1 MRLSTAEIS
10 QTSISAILD
19 QQSQLNHTQQQL
31 STGRRIVTPA
41 DDPAGAAQALSLQAS
56 IDTNTQLQKNGDA
69 ATARLNLE
77 QSSLT
82 QVQNVLQRVR
92 TLTLQANN
100 GTQTNES
107 RSSISAELSQSLKSL
122 ISLSNTRDSNG
133 EYIFAGSRTTTQPF
147 TQTPSNTF
155 TYAGDSA
162 QRFLQ
167 IDSSR
172 QVATND
178 SGSSVFVQI
187 ANGNGTFTAVPGTPA
202 TPTTPATINTG
213 SGIIDPG
220 SVTDASAYTGDTYS
234 IQFTSANIYDVV
246 DTTTNTAV
254 LSNQTYQSGN
264 SISFGGIQ
272 TNITG
277 TPASGDTFTIA
288 PSQQQSVFRTLQNIV
303 TTLKTPVSNDASRA
317 ALHNSINQELSS
329 LDQAM
334 GSIINKQA
342 GVGSRL
348 TAISSQQ
355 SLQQDWG
362 VQLQSAQSKIQD
374 VDYAKAI
381 SQYQLQLTGLQAAQK
396 TYTQVQG
403 LSLFKYI

>member
-19 QQSQLNHTQQQL
+19 QQAQLNHTQQQL

-41 DDPAGAAQALSLQAS
+41 DDPAGAAQALGLQSA
-56 IDTNTQLQKNGDA
+56 IDTNAQYQKNGDA
-69 ATARLNLE
+69 ATARLDLE
-77 QSSLT
+77 QSALT

-92 TLTLQANN
+92 TLTVEANN

-107 RSSISAELSQSLKSL
+107 RSSIAAELSQSLKSL
-122 ISLSNTRDSNG
+122 ISLGNTRDSNG

-147 TQTPSNTF
+147 TQTALDTF
-155 TYAGDSA
+155 TYSGDAA

-178 SGSSVFVQI
+178 PGSNVFMQI
-187 ANGNGTFTAVPGTPA
+187 ANGNGTFTATPA
-202 TPTTPATINTG
+202 AGNTG

-220 SVTDASAYTGDTYS
+220 SVTNISAYTGDTYA
-234 IQFTSANIYDVV
+234 IQFTSPSAYDVV
-246 DTTTNTAV
+246 DSTTGTTV
-254 LSNQTYQSGN
+254 LSNQSYQSD
-264 SISFGGIQ
+264 SAISFAGIQ
-272 TNITG
+272 TSISG
-277 TPASGDTFTIA
+277 TPAAGDSFTVA
-288 PSQQQSVFRTLQNIV
+288 PSAQQSVFQTVQNIV
-303 TTLKTPVSNDASRA
+303 DTLNTPTSGAASNAR
-317 ALHNSINQELSS
+317 LHNSINQQLSA
-329 LDQAM
+329 LDQAL
-334 GSIINKQA
+334 GNVIDKQA

-374 VDYAKAI
+374 VDFAKAI
-381 SQYQLQLTGLQAAQK
+381 SQYQLQLTSLQAAQK

-403 LSLFKYI
+403 LSLFKYL

>member
-10 QTSISAILD
+10 QTSINAILD

-41 DDPAGAAQALSLQAS
+41 DDPAGAVQVLNLQSA
-56 IDTNTQLQKNGDA
+56 IDTNTQLQKNGNA

-107 RSSISAELSQSLKSL
+107 RSSIAAELSQSLKSL
-122 ISLSNTRDSNG
+122 ISLGNTRDSNG
-133 EYIFAGSRTTTQPF
+133 EYIFAGSQTTTQPF

-155 TYAGDSA
+155 TYAGDEA

-178 SGSSVFVQI
+178 PGSSVFMQI
-187 ANGNGTFTAVPGTPA
+187 ANGNGKFNATPA
-202 TPTTPATINTG
+202 AGNTG

-220 SVTDASAYTGDTYS
+220 SVTDTTVYTGDTYS
-234 IQFTSANIYDVV
+234 IQFTGANTYDVV
-246 DTTTNTAV
+246 DTTTGTTV
-254 LSNQTYQSGN
+254 LSNQTYQSDS
-264 SISFGGIQ
+264 SISFAGIQ
-272 TNITG
+272 TSISG
-277 TPASGDTFTIA
+277 TPATGDTFTIA
-288 PSQQQSVFRTLQNIV
+288 PSGQQSVFQTVQNIV
-303 TTLKTPVSNDASRA
+303 DTLNTPTSSAASNAK
-317 ALHNSINQELSS
+317 LHNSINQQLSA
-329 LDQAM
+329 LDQAL
-334 GSIINKQA
+334 GNIINKQA

-362 VQLQSAQSKIQD
+362 VQLKSAQSKIQD
-374 VDYAKAI
+374 VDYASAI

-403 LSLFKYI
+403 LSLFKYL

>member
-10 QTSISAILD
+10 QSSINAILD

-41 DDPAGAAQALSLQAS
+41 DDPAGAAQALNLQAA

-82 QVQNVLQRVR
+82 HVQNVLQRVR
-92 TLTLQANN
+92 TLTIEANN
-100 GTQTNES
+100 GTQTNAS
-107 RSSISAELSQSLKSL
+107 RSSIASEMSQSLQSL
-122 ISLSNTRDSNG
+122 LSLGNTRDSGG
-133 EYIFAGSRTTTQPF
+133 EYIFSGSQTATQPF
-147 TQTPSNTF
+147 TQTPTNTF

-178 SGSSVFVQI
+178 PGSSVFMQI
-187 ANGNGTFTAVPGTPA
+187 ANGNGTFTA
-202 TPTTPATINTG
+202 TPTAANTG

-220 SVTDASAYTGDTYS
+220 SVTNASAYTGDTYS
-234 IQFTSANIYDVV
+234 IQFTGANTFDVV
-246 DTTTNTAV
+246 DTTSGTTV
-254 LSNQTYQSGN
+254 LSNQTYNSGT
-264 SISFGGIQ
+264 SINFDGIQ

-288 PSQQQSVFRTLQNIV
+288 PSQQQSVFQTLQNIV
-303 TTLKTPVSNDASRA
+303 TTLKTHVTNDASRA
-317 ALHNSINQELSS
+317 VLHNSINQQLSA
-329 LDQAM
+329 LDQAL
-334 GSIINKQA
+334 GNVINKQA

-355 SLQQDWG
+355 QLQQDWG
-362 VQLQSAQSKIQD
+362 TQLQSAQSKIQD

>member
-41 DDPAGAAQALSLQAS
+41 DDPAGAAQALNLQSA

-107 RSSISAELSQSLKSL
+107 RSSIAAELSQSLKSL
-122 ISLSNTRDSNG
+122 LSLSNTRDSNG
-133 EYIFAGSRTTTQPF
+133 EYIFAGSQTSTQPF

-155 TYAGDSA
+155 TYAGDAA

-178 SGSSVFVQI
+178 PGSSVFMQI

-202 TPTTPATINTG
+202 TPTTSATTNTG
-213 SGIIDPG
+213 SGIIAPG
-220 SVTDASAYTGDTYS
+220 SVTDTSAYTGDTYS
-234 IQFTSANIYDVV
+234 IQFTNATTYNVV
-246 DTTTNTAV
+246 DTTTGTTV
-254 LSNQTYQSGN
+254 LSNQTYQSDS
-264 SISFGGIQ
+264 SIGFAGIQ
-272 TNITG
+272 TSISG
-277 TPASGDTFTIA
+277 TPATGDTFTIA
-288 PSQQQSVFRTLQNIV
+288 PSGQQSVFQTVQNIV
-303 TTLKTPVSNDASRA
+303 DTLNTPTSSAASNAK
-317 ALHNSINQELSS
+317 LHNSINQQLSS
-329 LDQAM
+329 LDQAL
-334 GSIINKQA
+334 GNIINKQA

-362 VQLQSAQSKIQD
+362 VQLKSAQSKIQD

>member
-41 DDPAGAAQALSLQAS
+41 DDPAGAAQALNLQAA

-77 QSSLT
+77 QSTLT
-82 QVQNVLQRVR
+82 QVQNVVQRVR
-92 TLTLQANN
+92 TLTIEANN

-107 RSSISAELSQSLKSL
+107 RSSIASELSQSLKSL
-122 ISLSNTRDSNG
+122 LSLGNTRDSNG
-133 EYIFAGSRTTTQPF
+133 EYIFAGSQTATQPF
-147 TQTPSNTF
+147 TQTPTNTF

-178 SGSSVFVQI
+178 PGSSVFMQI
-187 ANGNGTFTAVPGTPA
+187 TNGNGTFTATPA
-202 TPTTPATINTG
+202 AANTG

-220 SVTDASAYTGDTYS
+220 SVTNSSAYTGDTYS
-234 IQFTSANIYDVV
+234 IQFTAANTYDVV
-246 DTTTNTAV
+246 DTTTGTTV
-254 LSNQTYQSGN
+254 LSNQTYQSDS
-264 SISFGGIQ
+264 SISFAGIQ
-272 TNITG
+272 TSISG
-277 TPASGDTFTIA
+277 TPATGDTFTVA
-288 PSQQQSVFRTLQNIV
+288 PSGRQSVFQTVQNIV
-303 TTLKTPVSNDASRA
+303 DTLNTPTSSVASNTK
-317 ALHNSINQELSS
+317 LHNSINQQLSA
-329 LDQAM
+329 LDQAL
-334 GSIINKQA
+334 GNIINKQA

-362 VQLQSAQSKIQD
+362 TQLKSAQSKIQD
-374 VDYAKAI
+374 VDYASAI
-381 SQYQLQLTGLQAAQK
+381 SQYQLQLTGLEAAQK

-403 LSLFKYI
+403 LSLFKYL

>member
-41 DDPAGAAQALSLQAS
+41 DDPAGAAQALNLQAA

-77 QSSLT
+77 QSTLT
-82 QVQNVLQRVR
+82 QVQNVVQRVR
-92 TLTLQANN
+92 TLTIEANN

-107 RSSISAELSQSLKSL
+107 RSSIASELSQSLKSL
-122 ISLSNTRDSNG
+122 LSLGNTRDSNG
-133 EYIFAGSRTTTQPF
+133 EYIFAGSQTTTQPF
-147 TQTPSNTF
+147 TQTPTNTF
-155 TYAGDSA
+155 VYAGDSA

-178 SGSSVFVQI
+178 PGSSVFMQI
-187 ANGNGTFTAVPGTPA
+187 TNGNGTFIATPA
-202 TPTTPATINTG
+202 AANTG

-220 SVTDASAYTGDTYS
+220 SVTNSSAYTGDTYS
-234 IQFTSANIYDVV
+234 IQFTAANTYDVM
-246 DTTTNTAV
+246 DTTTGTTV
-254 LSNQTYQSGN
+254 LSNQTYQSDS
-264 SISFGGIQ
+264 SISFAGIQ
-272 TNITG
+272 TSISG
-277 TPASGDTFTIA
+277 TPATGDTFTVA
-288 PSQQQSVFRTLQNIV
+288 PSGRQSVFQTVQNIV
-303 TTLKTPVSNDASRA
+303 DTLNTPTSSVASNTK
-317 ALHNSINQELSS
+317 LHNSINQQLSA
-329 LDQAM
+329 LDQAL
-334 GSIINKQA
+334 GNIINKQA

-362 VQLQSAQSKIQD
+362 TQLKSAQSKIQD
-374 VDYAKAI
+374 VDYASAI
-381 SQYQLQLTGLQAAQK
+381 SQYQLQLTGLEAAQK

-403 LSLFKYI
+403 LSLFKYL

>member
-41 DDPAGAAQALSLQAS
+41 DDPAGAAQALSLQSA
-56 IDTNTQLQKNGDA
+56 IDTNTQFQKNGDA

-77 QSSLT
+77 QSSLA

-92 TLTLQANN
+92 TLVIQANN

-107 RSSISAELSQSLKSL
+107 RSSIASEISQSLKQALSL
-122 ISLSNTRDSNG
+122 GNTRDSNG
-133 EYIFAGSRTTTQPF
+133 DYIFAGSRTSTQPF
-147 TQTPSNTF
+147 TQNPDGSF
-155 TYAGDSA
+155 SYAGDAA
-162 QRFLQ
+162 QRYLQ

-178 SGSSVFVQI
+178 AGSSVFMEI
-187 ANGNGTFTAVPGTPA
+187 ANGNGTFTAKPA
-202 TPTTPATINTG
+202 STNTG

-220 SVTDASAYTGDTYS
+220 SVSNAAGYSGDTYV
-234 IQFTSANIYDVV
+234 IKFTSTNNYAVYDQTTDPSLSTPVSSGQYKAGSTINIPSTV
-246 DTTTNTAV
+246 NPV
-254 LSNQTYQSGN
+254 LQTS
-264 SISFGGIQ
+264 
-272 TNITG
+272 ITG
-277 TPASGDTFTIA
+277 TPATGDSFTIA
-288 PSQQQSVFRTLQNIV
+288 PSQQQGVFQTLQNIV
-303 TTLKTPVSNDASRA
+303 TTLKTPASSDVSRA
-317 ALHNSINQELSS
+317 VLHNSINQELSS
-329 LDQAM
+329 LDQAL
-334 GSIINKQA
+334 GNIVNKQA

-348 TAISSQQ
+348 SAISSQQ

-362 VQLQSAQSKIQD
+362 VQLQSAQSKIQN

-403 LSLFKYI
+403 LSLFKYL

>member
-41 DDPAGAAQALSLQAS
+41 DDPAGAAQALNLQSA

-107 RSSISAELSQSLKSL
+107 RSSIAAELSQSLKSL
-122 ISLSNTRDSNG
+122 ISLGNTRDSNG
-133 EYIFAGSRTTTQPF
+133 EYIFAGSQTSTQPF
-147 TQTPSNTF
+147 TQTPTKTF
-155 TYAGDSA
+155 TYSGDAA

-178 SGSSVFVQI
+178 PGSAVFMQI

-202 TPTTPATINTG
+202 TPTTPATTNTG

-220 SVTDASAYTGDTYS
+220 SVTDTSAYTGDTYS
-234 IQFTSANIYDVV
+234 IRD
-246 DTTTNTAV
+246 
-254 LSNQTYQSGN
+254 
-264 SISFGGIQ
+264 
-272 TNITG
+272 
-277 TPASGDTFTIA
+277 
-288 PSQQQSVFRTLQNIV
+288 R
-303 TTLKTPVSNDASRA
+303 
-317 ALHNSINQELSS
+317 
-329 LDQAM
+329 
-334 GSIINKQA
+334 
-342 GVGSRL
+342 
-348 TAISSQQ
+348 
-355 SLQQDWG
+355 
-362 VQLQSAQSKIQD
+362 
-374 VDYAKAI
+374 
-381 SQYQLQLTGLQAAQK
+381 
-396 TYTQVQG
+396 
-403 LSLFKYI
+403 